1 LIRQDTL
8 ERRDESSSRRNGQD
22 RGADISHRGAVQ
34 AAAAKRREE
43 SHKGYRPFTARD
55 LGDIPEIRDLPPSE
69 RFALDVVSAVL
80 PFRANNYVV
89 EELIDWAAIPDD
101 PIYQLT
107 FPQAGMLSERDFRR
121 VADVL
126 RSGASD
132 EVRDR
137 VIGDVRAGLNPHP
150 AGQMELNV
158 PELDGEP
165 VQGMQ
170 HKYRET
176 VLFFPS
182 QGQTCHA
189 YCTYCFRWAQFVGLD
204 ELKFANREVDLLVR
218 YLKRHPE
225 VTDVLFTGGD
235 TLVMKTEV
243 LRRYIDP
250 LLQPGLE
257 HVRNIRIGT
266 KSTAYWPYRFLT
278 DPDADDLLR
287 LLERVTRSGKHL
299 SLMSHY
305 SHPRELEP
313 KVARKALR
321 RIRDT
326 GAVVRCQAP
335 VIRHVNDS
343 AETWAQ
349 LWRQQVRLGAVP
361 YYMFLTRDTG
371 SRAYFEVPLARA
383 HRIFWDAYRQVSGLA
398 RTVRGPSMSTSHGK
412 VLVDGITDLG
422 GMKAFALKFLQARD
436 PDWVGRP
443 FFAEFD
449 PKATWLDQLRP
460 AFGEDAFFF
469 EVPDAQ
475 TARGPSSN

>member
-1 LIRQDTL
+1 MIRQDTL
-8 ERRDESSSRRNGQD
+8 RRRNGSSNGKNKHD
-22 RGADISHRGAVQ
+22 RGATDFQHGALQ
-34 AAAAKRREE
+34 TAAARHPGVSQRR
-43 SHKGYRPFTARD
+43 YRPLTTRD
-55 LGDIPEIRDLPPSE
+55 LGDIPEIRGLPPSE
-69 RFALDVVSAVL
+69 RFALEVVSAVL
-80 PFRANNYVV
+80 PFRANTYVV

-107 FPQAGMLSERDFRR
+107 FPQKGMLSERDFSR

-126 RSGASD
+126 RSGVSD
-132 EVRDR
+132 DDREREIRD
-137 VIGDVRAGLNPHP
+137 VQAGLNPHP

-189 YCTYCFRWAQFVGLD
+189 FCTYCFRWAQFVGLD

-235 TLVMKTEV
+235 PLIMKTEV

-287 LLERVTRSGKHL
+287 LLESVTRSGKHL

-305 SHPRELEP
+305 THPRELET
-313 KVARKALR
+313 KAARAALR

-335 VIRHVNDS
+335 IIRHVNDS

-371 SRAYFEVPLARA
+371 ARGYFEVPLARA

-398 RTVRGPSMSTSHGK
+398 RTVRGPSMSTTHGK
-412 VLVDGITDLG
+412 VLVDGILDVEG
-422 GMKAFALKFLQARD
+422 KKAFSLKFLQARD
-436 PDWVGRP
+436 PAWVGRP
-443 FFAEFD
+443 FLALYD
-449 PKATWLDQLRP
+449 AKATWLDQLKP
-460 AFGEDAFFF
+460 ASGEDGFFF
-469 EVPDAQ
+469 EEADCESV
-475 TARGPSSN
+475 RGPAVN